1 MPVEHSLPFGRNLLI
16 TTSNSIHLRTSAG
29 DKTIFECASADGIVN
44 ACAAPDNS
52 SLLAIADSHGV
63 LMHDTA
69 QPRNKKHK
77 LKDSSV
83 SISELS
89 MQEDDADMGTGHTP
103 FTLLLTRLTCPFFQ
117 HQAQQLDSCI
127 FTTDW

>member
-16 TTSNSIHLRTSAG
+16 TTSNSIHLQTPTG
-29 DKTIFECASADGIVN
+29 DKTIFECASAGGIVN

-63 LMHDTA
+63 LVHDTA
-69 QPRNKKHK
+69 QPRDEKHK

-83 SISELS
+83 SNKDPS
-89 MQEDDADMGTGHTP
+89 MHEDEADMDTGYTSL
-103 FTLLLTRLTCPFFQ
+103 TLLLTRLTHPFLQ
-117 HQAQQLDSCI
+117 HHA
-127 FTTDW
+127 